1 MQNAVLEWDVSRLKE
16 EFEELKQRVEA
27 LEKDESRFVSS
38 NASKLKEVLQEMK
51 EHRERLTEYNTSLL
65 DLNNEFSLFKAWKES
80 TEKFFE
86 TIRKLLHIK

>member
-38 NASKLKEVLQEMK
+38 NQSKLKEVLQEMK
-51 EHRERLTEYNTSLL
+51 EHREKLIEYNTSLMN
-65 DLNNEFSLFKAWKES
+65 LNNDFSLSCE
-80 TEKFFE
+80 THCIEK
-86 TIRKLLHIK
+86 

>member
-38 NASKLKEVLQEMK
+38 NQSKLKEVLQEMK
-51 EHRERLTEYNTSLL
+51 EHREKLIEYNTSLL
-65 DLNNEFSLFKAWKES
+65 NLNNDFSLFKAWKES

-86 TIRKLLHIK
+86 TIRKLLHIW

>member
-27 LEKDESRFVSS
+27 LEKDESKFVSS

-51 EHRERLTEYNTSLL
+51 EHREKLIEYNTSLL

-80 TEKFFE
+80 TEQFFE